1 MKSVIVM
8 EKIKNTMQK
17 SSKILGVIC
26 MLTIILS
33 GCTANGSTDSS
44 NQYGD
49 SIATIDSMSYFWQ
62 LLGDDSAKII
72 AVKDNHIVSECII
85 KGPIVEAKQ
94 FDDGEIYIVC
104 RNEQLCW
111 FDVRNFPNEL
121 DLLTDEDMENDDISQ
136 ENADSIINL

>member
-44 NQYGD
+44 NQYSD
-49 SIATIDSMSYFWQ
+49 SIATIDSMSEPTLKRGAF
-62 LLGDDSAKII
+62 
-72 AVKDNHIVSECII
+72 
-85 KGPIVEAKQ
+85 
-94 FDDGEIYIVC
+94 
-104 RNEQLCW
+104 
-111 FDVRNFPNEL
+111 
-121 DLLTDEDMENDDISQ
+121 
-136 ENADSIINL
+136 

>member
-72 AVKDNHIVSECII
+72 AVKDNHIVSECIT
-85 KGPIVEAKQ
+85 GQ
-94 FDDGEIYIVC
+94 
-104 RNEQLCW
+104 
-111 FDVRNFPNEL
+111 
-121 DLLTDEDMENDDISQ
+121 TH
-136 ENADSIINL
+136 